1 MAAEGAERAQVR
13 ERTPRASNMRD
24 LRTLSCLAVPVHGHW
39 AGGEKATLLCAPLV
53 LKTLNSFQT
62 SRLFYF
68 PVFVG
73 FQAPGLTECPRKR
86 LKDEAG
92 TEECEA
98 RVATAD

>member
-1 MAAEGAERAQVR
+1 MGTGR
-13 ERTPRASNMRD
+13 
-24 LRTLSCLAVPVHGHW
+24 
-39 AGGEKATLLCAPLV
+39 GGEKATLLCAPLV

>member
-1 MAAEGAERAQVR
+1 MGTGRGGEDN
-13 ERTPRASNMRD
+13 P
-24 LRTLSCLAVPVHGHW
+24 PVHS
-39 AGGEKATLLCAPLV
+39 P
-53 LKTLNSFQT
+53 SFKNVEFLSDIT

-73 FQAPGLTECPRKR
+73 FQAPGLTECPRNR

-98 RVATAD
+98 RIATAD